1 MTSRTVSPGTPIVTI
16 EGFAHRY
23 GKKHALHTIDL
34 DIPSGCEVGLIGP
47 DGVGKSTL
55 LGVIAGQK
63 KIQTGSVHV
72 LGGDMRSH
80 SHRQNV
86 CSQIAYIPQG
96 LGGNLYATLSVW
108 ENVDFFGRIFGLN
121 SEERGDKI
129 SRLLKATSLA
139 PFADRPAGNLSG
151 GMKQKLGLCCALIHD
166 PELLIMDEP
175 TTGVDPLSRRQFWD
189 LVKDMGFHHKG
200 MSIIIATA
208 YMEEAEHLDWL
219 VMMEGGR
226 ILASGTPAQLK
237 NRTGKDTIED
247 AYIALLPEE
256 HRTGHRAFAPPPRIS
271 SGDGAAIEAKNLT
284 KLFGDFTAVNDVS
297 FTIPRGEIF
306 GFVGSNGC
314 GKTTTM
320 KMLTGLLP
328 PTHGEAYLFGK
339 PIEAGSIELRKRIG
353 YMSQMFSLYGEL
365 TVRQNLEMH
374 AHLFDLPS
382 SEIPSR
388 VLKMADLF
396 DLHESMEDQT
406 ERLPLGIRQRL
417 SLAVAAIHEPEIL
430 ILDEPTSGVD
440 PVARDHFWEMLIK
453 LSRENDVTIFVTTHY
468 MNEASRCDRVALM
481 SMGCVLACD
490 CPDVLIRE
498 RKCRTLE
505 ETFIACMME
514 DMKRK
519 ETIPEIEEEKQSVPL
534 MVFPEKTHAPK
545 RTFDIFRLAALA
557 RRETV
562 ELFRDPVRLIT
573 SFVIAPILLVV
584 FGYGISIDIEN
595 IRFSTLDY
603 DRTASSRAYTE
614 SFSGTR
620 YFREQAPMES
630 PSGIDAGFRKGQ
642 YKMVLEIP
650 PGFDRDL
657 KRGRSP
663 EVALLLDGTMPFRAE
678 TSKLYAESAHLL
690 YLADLQRG
698 APGGTDLASP
708 VTVQPRYWY
717 NQMVRSR
724 YSIVPG
730 MLAVIMVLVPSML
743 TAIGVVREKEL
754 GSITNF
760 YSSPMTRLEFLWGK
774 QAPYIAISIL
784 SFFIL
789 VGAVVFLFE
798 VPFKGSVPA
807 FLVGALLYIITS
819 TGIGLFISTFTQTQ
833 IAALV
838 ASFVITLV
846 PSFDFSGL
854 ISPVTSLEGGASIM
868 SVIFPA
874 RYFLNISVGT
884 FTKGLGFLELLPN
897 YFALI
902 LSYIVIQTLTVLLL
916 KKQGK

>member
-1 MTSRTVSPGTPIVTI
+1 MSLLIDSGTPIVRI

-23 GKKHALHTIDL
+23 GKKHALHPIDL
-34 DIPSGCEVGLIGP
+34 DIPAGCQVGLIGP

-63 KIQTGSVHV
+63 KIQNGKVIV

-80 SHRQNV
+80 IHRQNV

-108 ENVDFFGRIFGLN
+108 ENVDFFGRLFGLAR
-121 SEERGDKI
+121 EEREDKI
-129 SRLLKATSLA
+129 GRLLKATSLA
-139 PFADRPAGNLSG
+139 PFADRAAGNLSG

-189 LVKDMGFHHKG
+189 LVKDMGSHHKG
-200 MSIIIATA
+200 MSILIATA

-226 ILASGTPAQLK
+226 LLATGTPAELK
-237 NRTGKDTIED
+237 GRTGKETIED
-247 AYIALLPEE
+247 TYIALLPEE
-256 HRTGHRAFAPPPRIS
+256 KRTDHRAFAPPPRVTS
-271 SGDGAAIEAKNLT
+271 VDGAAIEAINLT
-284 KLFGDFTAVNDVS
+284 KRFGDFTAVKDVS

-374 AHLFDLPS
+374 AHLFDLPAS
-382 SEIPSR
+382 GIPGR
-388 VLKMADLF
+388 VRKMADLF
-396 DLHESMEDQT
+396 DLHDAMEDQT

-453 LSRENDVTIFVTTHY
+453 LSRENGVTIFVTTHY

-498 RKCRTLE
+498 RNCQTLE
-505 ETFIACMME
+505 ETFIACMKE
-514 DMKRK
+514 DMERNGTVL
-519 ETIPEIEEEKQSVPL
+519 ETDEERQSIPL
-534 MVFPEKTHAPK
+534 MVFPEKTHKQK
-545 RTFDIFRLAALA
+545 RNFDISRLAALA

-573 SFVIAPILLVV
+573 SFVIAPILLIV

-603 DRTASSRAYTE
+603 DRTGASRAYVE

-620 YFREQAPMES
+620 YFKEQAPIGS
-630 PSGIDAGFRKGQ
+630 PSGMDSGFRKGE

-663 EVALLLDGTMPFRAE
+663 EVALILDGTMPFRAE
-678 TSKLYAESAHLL
+678 TSKLYAESVHLL
-690 YLADLQRG
+690 YLADLQG
-698 APGGTDLASP
+698 QAPGGAAFST
-708 VTVQPRYWY
+708 VKVQPRYWY

-730 MLAVIMVLVPSML
+730 MLAVILVLVPSML

-754 GSITNF
+754 GSIANF

-774 QAPYIAISIL
+774 QAPYIAISII
-784 SFFIL
+784 SFLVL
-789 VGAVVFLFE
+789 VGAVVFLFRI
-798 VPFKGSVPA
+798 PFKGSLPA

-819 TGIGLFISTFTQTQ
+819 TGIGLLISTFTQTQ

-884 FTKGLGFLELLPN
+884 FTKGLGFPELLPN
-897 YFALI
+897 YLALI
-902 LSYIVIQTLTVLLL
+902 LSYVIIQTATVLLL
-916 KKQGK
+916 RKQGK